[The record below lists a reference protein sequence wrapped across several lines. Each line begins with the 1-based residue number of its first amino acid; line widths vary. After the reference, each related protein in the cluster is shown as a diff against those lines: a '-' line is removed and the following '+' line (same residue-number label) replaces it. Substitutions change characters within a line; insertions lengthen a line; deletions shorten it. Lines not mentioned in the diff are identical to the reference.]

1 MTVPPTSLGTVLRHP
16 GGPASSR
23 GDVAR
28 REEFVSDQLH
38 PVASHHLPF
47 FITAPGET
55 DVLFNITLWFVVIC
69 IILTGVVFL
78 TIHSLPERM
87 AHKSKKVLLDLI
99 ALLCLLALLTHE
111 HIFWFIAIVL
121 AFIDIPDFLTP
132 VNRIAKSVESMAGQE
147 AGDKLADVSTST
159 PPEAAKVD
167 EPHLKK
173 QGARHA

>member
-1 MTVPPTSLGTVLRHP
+1 MS
-16 GGPASSR
+16 ASPNPI
-23 GDVAR
+23 ATT
-28 REEFVSDQLH
+28 H
-38 PVASHHLPF
+38 MPF
-47 FITAPGET
+47 FITPPSET
-55 DVLFNITLWFVVIC
+55 DVLFNITLWFVVAC
-69 IILTGVVFL
+69 IVLTGVVFL

-111 HIFWFIAIVL
+111 HLFWFVAIVL

-132 VNRIAKSVESMAGQE
+132 VNRIANSVATMAGQE
-147 AGDKLADVSTST
+147 DGKKPADVSTSI

-167 EPHLKK
+167 EPQVKK